1 MAQVVPPEILSVL
14 ALRPQF
20 RAAGRRSALPSKS
33 LAIIDTIRADIP
45 CGEDADGWSKVCRN
59 WRTGGNVNAP
69 RSMSGPM
76 SNQYSRGGTGG
87 SAGHVSATAVSA
99 PSFRNSGPRGAWD
112 MRKTLTGASAAAAAA
127 PHSEVV
133 ANPAPPVVHSTS
145 HAPRYTS
152 MFKSSTEPVEATIVN
167 TIILNKLNKFSPAN
181 YEEVKEFL
189 MEILGSGET
198 DFLTEFMQ
206 LVFRKAA
213 AEETFCPLYAKLLKE
228 LSTGYPFLLDEMRA
242 LYHRYTTIFQEVDEG
257 ECANMEE
264 FIQKNKEKKYRQG
277 YSQFL
282 AELLKHGIVE
292 HAAFVTT
299 MKLIIQQIDAL
310 SKQEDKSN
318 VLEEY
323 SNCLLHIFRAI
334 KGHATVSSAIR
345 SDISE
350 IAAAQLSPLTVR
362 SSERPSLTNRIRFSI
377 LNAKECIE
385 A

>member
-1 MAQVVPPEILSVL
+1 MAQVIPPEILSVL

-20 RAAGRRSALPSKS
+20 RAAGRRSALSSKA

-45 CGEDADGWSKVCRN
+45 SGEDADGWSKVCRN
-59 WRTGGNVNAP
+59 WRTGGASSQTQS
-69 RSMSGPM
+69 RSNSYNSSSGGNNNSSGP
-76 SNQYSRGGTGG
+76 
-87 SAGHVSATAVSA
+87 
-99 PSFRNSGPRGAWD
+99 PSFRNSNPRGAWD
-112 MRKTLTGASAAAAAA
+112 MRKTLGTNNHATTSTVSTPPAGPAIPAQTSTG
-127 PHSEVV
+127 PT
-133 ANPAPPVVHSTS
+133 PAV
-145 HAPRYTS
+145 RYVS
-152 MFKSSTEPVEATIVN
+152 MFKTSTEPVQATIVN

-181 YEEVKEFL
+181 YDEVKEFL
-189 MEILGSGET
+189 MEILGSGER

-228 LSTGYPFLLDEMRA
+228 LSTGYPFLLDEMHS
-242 LYHRYTTIFQEVDEG
+242 LYQRYTNIFQEVEEG

-292 HAAFVTT
+292 HNAFVATI
-299 MKLIIQQIDAL
+299 KLIIEQIDVL

-323 SNCLLHIFRAI
+323 SNCLLRIFRVLKGNAAI
-334 KGHATVSSAIR
+334 CSAIHA
-345 SDISE
+345 DIAKV
-350 IAAAQLSPLTVR
+350 AAEQLGPLTVR
-362 SSERPSLTNRIRFSI
+362 SQERPSLTNRIRFSI
-377 LNAKECIE
+377 LNAKECIDG
-385 A
+385 

>member
-59 WRTGGNVNAP
+59 WRTGGGAT
-69 RSMSGPM
+69 S
-76 SNQYSRGGTGG
+76 QHAHAHAHAQSRGSNGG
-87 SAGHVSATAVSA
+87 P
-99 PSFRNSGPRGAWD
+99 PSFRNSNPRGAWD
-112 MRKTLTGASAAAAAA
+112 MRKVLNTGPGPNGATPAVTAASTPASASPMPTA
-127 PHSEVV
+127 
-133 ANPAPPVVHSTS
+133 TTT
-145 HAPRYTS
+145 APRYVS

-242 LYHRYTTIFQEVDEG
+242 LYQRYTSIFQEVEEG

-292 HAAFVTT
+292 HNAFVTT
-299 MKLIIQQIDAL
+299 IKLIIGQIDLL
-310 SKQEDKSN
+310 SRQEDKSN

-323 SNCLLHIFRAI
+323 SNCLLHIFRVLKGNAAI
-334 KGHATVSSAIR
+334 CSAIHA
-345 SDISE
+345 DIAKVATE
-350 IAAAQLSPLTVR
+350 QLGPLTVR
-362 SSERPSLTNRIRFSI
+362 SAERPSLTNRIRFSI
-377 LNAKECIE
+377 LNAKECIDG
-385 A
+385 

>member
-59 WRTGGNVNAP
+59 WRTGGGNGNAP
-69 RSMSGPM
+69 RSMPS
-76 SNQYSRGGTGG
+76 SNQYSRGSGGG
-87 SAGHVSATAVSA
+87 STVQNGP

-112 MRKTLTGASAAAAAA
+112 MRKTLTSQNTSVPTPLTATTPAVAPAS
-127 PHSEVV
+127 
-133 ANPAPPVVHSTS
+133 PAPAPAHA
-145 HAPRYTS
+145 HAPASRYVS

-167 TIILNKLNKFSPAN
+167 TIILNKLNKFSPTN
-181 YEEVKEFL
+181 YDEVKEFL

-228 LSTGYPFLLDEMRA
+228 LSTGYPFLLDEMHA
-242 LYHRYTTIFQEVDEG
+242 LYQRYTTIFQEVEEG

-282 AELLKHGIVE
+282 AELLKHSIVE
-292 HAAFVTT
+292 HSAFVATI
-299 MKLIIQQIDAL
+299 KLIIQQIDAL

-334 KGHATVSSAIR
+334 KGHAAVSSAIR
-345 SDISE
+345 SDIAE
-350 IAAAQLSPLTVR
+350 IAAEQLGPLTVC
-362 SSERPSLTNRIRFSI
+362 STERPSLTNRIRFSI
-377 LNAKECIE
+377 LNAKECIDT
-385 A
+385 

>member
-20 RAAGRRSALPSKS
+20 RAAGRRSVLPSKS

-45 CGEDADGWSKVCRN
+45 SGEDSDGWSKVCRN
-59 WRTGGNVNAP
+59 WRSGGAPTGLRPIASPIANQHP
-69 RSMSGPM
+69 RNGGGGGGGGP
-76 SNQYSRGGTGG
+76 
-87 SAGHVSATAVSA
+87 
-99 PSFRNSGPRGAWD
+99 PSFRNSAPRGAWD
-112 MRKTLTGASAAAAAA
+112 MRKTLGTSTTAQPANDSAPIATTDGAAVS
-127 PHSEVV
+127 V
-133 ANPAPPVVHSTS
+133 PPPTHTHT
-145 HAPRYTS
+145 HAPTSRYVSPFKTS
-152 MFKSSTEPVEATIVN
+152 AVAVEATIVN

-181 YEEVKEFL
+181 YDEVKEFL

-228 LSTGYPFLLDEMRA
+228 LSIGYPFLLDEMRS
-242 LYHRYTTIFQEVDEG
+242 LYHRYTNIFQEVDEG
-257 ECANMEE
+257 ECANMDE

-299 MKLIIQQIDAL
+299 MKLIIQQIDIL

-334 KGHATVSSAIR
+334 KGHAAISSAIR
-345 SDISE
+345 ADIAE
-350 IAAAQLSPLTVR
+350 IAAAQLGPLTVR
-362 SSERPSLTNRIRFSI
+362 SAERPSLTNRIRFSI
-377 LNAKECIE
+377 INAKECIDG
-385 A
+385 

>member
-1 MAQVVPPEILSVL
+1 MAQVIPPEILSVL

-20 RAAGRRSALPSKS
+20 RAAGRRSVLPSKA

-59 WRTGGNVNAP
+59 WRSGGGAP
-69 RSMSGPM
+69 PQQARSSNGGGP
-76 SNQYSRGGTGG
+76 
-87 SAGHVSATAVSA
+87 
-99 PSFRNSGPRGAWD
+99 PSFRNSNPRGAWD
-112 MRKTLTGASAAAAAA
+112 MRKVLNTGPSSVGASGASVAA
-127 PHSEVV
+127 P
-133 ANPAPPVVHSTS
+133 ATTPVTTTGPIPSS
-145 HAPRYTS
+145 RYVS
-152 MFKSSTEPVEATIVN
+152 MFKSAVEPVEATIVN

-181 YEEVKEFL
+181 YDEVKEFL

-228 LSTGYPFLLDEMRA
+228 LSAGYPFLLDEMRA
-242 LYHRYTTIFQEVDEG
+242 LYQRYSSIFKEVDEG

-292 HAAFVTT
+292 HNAFVTT
-299 MKLIIQQIDAL
+299 IKLIIGQIDIL
-310 SKQEDKSN
+310 SRQEDKSN

-323 SNCLLHIFRAI
+323 SNCLLHIFRVLKGNAAI
-334 KGHATVSSAIR
+334 CSAIHV
-345 SDISE
+345 DIAKV
-350 IAAAQLSPLTVR
+350 AAEQLTPLTVR
-362 SSERPSLTNRIRFSI
+362 SPERPSLTNRIRFSI
-377 LNAKECIE
+377 INAKECIDG
-385 A
+385 